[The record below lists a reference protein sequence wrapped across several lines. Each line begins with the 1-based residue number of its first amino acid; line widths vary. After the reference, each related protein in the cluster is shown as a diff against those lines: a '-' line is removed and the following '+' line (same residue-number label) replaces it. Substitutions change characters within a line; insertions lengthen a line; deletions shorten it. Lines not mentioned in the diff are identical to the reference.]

1 MKLRNLATIYI
12 FNGNEIL
19 MMYRIGSRV
28 FKGALWA
35 GIGGHFE
42 NDELNEPT
50 KCVLRELFEETG
62 ITKNDLDNLKLKYI
76 TTRMANDEIRQ
87 QYIYF
92 ANLNNQDVNILPCDE
107 GEISWMEMNRILD
120 LKMSFTNGE
129 CLKHYFNVGK
139 NNNDIYSGVVNVM
152 EDKPTMNFIPLR
164 NFNTAY

>member
-1 MKLRNLATIYI
+1 MNLRNLATIYI
-12 FNGNEIL
+12 FSGNKIL

-42 NDELNEPT
+42 NDELNDPT

-62 ITKNDLDNLKLKYI
+62 ITRNDIDNLKLKYI
-76 TTRMANDEIRQ
+76 TTRMATDEIRQ

-92 ANLNNQDVNILPCDE
+92 ADLSNHNVNILPCDE
-107 GEISWMEMNRILD
+107 GEISWIKMNRILD

-129 CLKHYFNVGK
+129 CLKHYFNVCK
-139 NNNDIYSGVVNVM
+139 NNDDIYSGVVNVL
-152 EDKPTMNFIPLR
+152 EDIPSMNFILLR
-164 NFNTAY
+164 DFNTAY